1 MTKPVRRS
9 AATVAALLIALVTA
23 LVGLAPVAT
32 ATTAAPAVRAVTSY
46 AGVENVAK
54 EAALEAIDPSQYECG
69 PTLLDDYI
77 DQLIGSMTDEEF
89 FFLIAHIDTIF
100 DVPTYDPLLFGT
112 AGDPTYAL
120 TLHATQL
127 TRTFRQVKAF
137 WDIKSD
143 DIQLMA
149 MHPDSLLDADRIT
162 ATNLVLHDGE
172 IAPADIRAEAEEVAA
187 FMQAHPDFAANPLWT
202 LNAYAFSGVDE
213 DPPFDQI
220 PDKLVFGDG
229 FIQAY
234 DALGLGDVGP
244 RVVMGHEFGHHIQY
258 EDDLFETDLT
268 GAEATRRTELM
279 ADTFAAYFGT
289 HKRGLALNKKRVVDT
304 LLTFYTAGDCAFDDD
319 GHHGTP
325 NQRERAAEFGADLA
339 ANARPRNVVL
349 PSLTVASLFEDAL
362 PTIVAPDAS

>member
-1 MTKPVRRS
+1 MS
-9 AATVAALLIALVTA
+9 LA
-23 LVGLAPVAT
+23 LVGLGPVAT
-32 ATTAAPAVRAVTSY
+32 ATAAPQPASHSY
-46 AGVENVAK
+46 AGIENVAK
-54 EAALEAIDPSQYECG
+54 EAALRAIDPDDYECG
-69 PTLLDDYI
+69 PTMLDDYV
-77 DQLIGSMTDEEF
+77 DQLIGSMNDEEF
-89 FFLIAHIDTIF
+89 GFLLDHFDTLL

-127 TRTFRQVKAF
+127 TKTFRQVKGF

-162 ATNLVLHDGE
+162 ATNLVLHEGE
-172 IAPADIRAEAEEVAA
+172 IAPADVRAEALEVAL
-187 FMQAHPDFAANPLWT
+187 FMQAHPGFAANPLWT

-213 DPPFDQI
+213 EPPFNAL

-229 FIQAY
+229 FIQAF
-234 DALGLGDVGP
+234 DSFGLGDVGP

-258 EDDLFETDLT
+258 EDNLFETDLT

-289 HKRGLALNKKRVVDT
+289 HKKGLALNRKRVVQT

-325 NQRERAAEFGADLA
+325 NQRERAADFGADLA
-339 ANARPRNVVL
+339 EAARPRSAVL
-349 PSLTVASLFEDAL
+349 PSLTVAGLFEEEL